1 MAMTVKKLIAL
12 FLSLFYLVCSI
23 GSLRAEASLLE
34 NKESQENIFS
44 IKQSEESSVN
54 HFTENRSPN
63 KSPDRISDNI
73 ILSEVRIHTTSFSRQ
88 VPLFLK
94 HCNFRC

>member
-1 MAMTVKKLIAL
+1 MKKIFAL
-12 FLSLFYLVCSI
+12 LLTCFYLVFCI

-44 IKQSEESSVN
+44 VKQAEESAVN
-54 HFTENRSPN
+54 HFTESPRPKKSYNTFTDN
-63 KSPDRISDNI
+63 KVI
-73 ILSEVRIHTTSFSRQ
+73 SEVRLQNHHLTRI

-94 HCNFRC
+94 NCNFRR